1 VLKFNPDEPNS
12 VEKTKTY
19 YAFRLMARGI
29 LGGRRLELVNPLK
42 KLKILALLRNQKE
55 LVISL
60 LNPSKKRFRDIS
72 IRIDESI
79 NLKEKA
85 FLKVYQCENNYR
97 DDYKESSCRILKNFD
112 IEAKSITQ
120 FVIPIYNQK

>member
-1 VLKFNPDEPNS
+1 MLFRSLK
-12 VEKTKTY
+12 V
-19 YAFRLMARGI
+19 
-29 LGGRRLELVNPLK
+29 
-42 KLKILALLRNQKE
+42 LALFRNQKE
-55 LVISL
+55 LVITL
-60 LNPSKKRFRDIS
+60 INPDKKKFRNIS
-72 IRIDESI
+72 IRVDESI

-85 FLKVYQCENNYR
+85 FLKVYQCDNNHR